1 MIRNLL
7 FAVYLISCANL
18 AHAISTAPSYRLVDL
33 HLEGW
38 ELGYASAI
46 NASGVVAG
54 FAIVE
59 HGQGYR
65 PFTYD
70 SGSRTVFSTLAP
82 PGEGRG
88 GANGVNDFGVIA
100 GESTT
105 EVLGVTHAF
114 VSTPGGIIDIGTLG
128 GRSSVANDVNNIGQV
143 VGNSDVAG
151 HTRGFLY
158 ENGRMRS
165 LGSLAGT
172 GSTAN
177 AINELGMITG
187 HTALPGGGGHAYIY
201 ANGKMTDIGSLGGTS
216 RGNGINNLGH
226 VVGKYSVFGGLEQGF
241 LYADNVMTDLGV
253 LPGGRYSEALG
264 INRHDQIVGA
274 AGDAND
280 EFRAFLFAQGTMHD
294 LNSLVDETGF
304 GWNIKKA
311 MDINDRGMI
320 AAFGSYAGGLDHA
333 LLLVPIPEPAT
344 GMSFAIGSC
353 LLVLRSLRRPQG

>member
-1 MIRNLL
+1 MIRKLL
-7 FAVYLISCANL
+7 FAVYLIMCANL
-18 AHAISTAPSYRLVDL
+18 AHATSTAPSYRLIDL
-33 HLEGW
+33 HTDGW

-54 FAIVE
+54 FAILE
-59 HGQGYR
+59 HGTGSR

-70 SGSRTVFSTLAP
+70 NGSRTVFGTLAP
-82 PGEGRG
+82 PGEGRAS
-88 GANGVNDFGVIA
+88 ANGVNDFGVIA

-105 EVLGVTHAF
+105 PVLGVIHAF
-114 VSTPGGIIDIGTLG
+114 VSSPGGIVDLGTLG
-128 GRSSVANDVNNIGQV
+128 GRNSAAKDVNNMGQV
-143 VGNSDVAG
+143 VGNSDIAG
-151 HTRGFLY
+151 YTRGFLY
-158 ENGRMRS
+158 ENGRMKS

-172 GSTAN
+172 GSVAN

-187 HTALPGGGGHAYIY
+187 YTSLPGGGGHAYIY

-216 RGNGINNLGH
+216 SGNDINNIGH

-264 INRHDQIVGA
+264 INLHDQIVGT

-304 GWNIKKA
+304 GWTIKKA

-320 AAFGSYAGGLDHA
+320 AAFGSYAGGWDHA
-333 LLLVPIPEPAT
+333 LLLVPIPEPAA
-344 GMSFAIGSC
+344 GMSFAIGIG
-353 LLVLRSLRRPQG
+353 LLVSRRLRRP